1 LAVFGA
7 GFRHFGNFAIFSKL
21 TPILVEFVEEKKEKT
36 VFAITLAT
44 GNLSGRF
51 LGRFWVSS
59 TFWSHWSRF
68 QSHWRS
74 FAGVFSSGKLS
85 GPPGPFQCWSCLE
98 AMLSH
103 FWWFKSHVQL
113 ISTLWIWWQ
122 RFQNQLRP
130 SSHPNSPLKIKGPP
144 GPFWGKYC

>member
-1 LAVFGA
+1 LDGGA
-7 GFRHFGNFAIFSKL
+7 WKRGPAPKAQPIVHKTAQYNRGLKSSWRICFWRTPTFFILLPILGAFTIFSQT

-36 VFAITLAT
+36 VFAITLARE
-44 GNLSGRF
+44 NHSGRNF
-51 LGRFWVSS
+51 GHFWVSS

-103 FWWFKSHVQL
+103 FW
-113 ISTLWIWWQ
+113 
-122 RFQNQLRP
+122 
-130 SSHPNSPLKIKGPP
+130 
-144 GPFWGKYC
+144 